1 MSLMRRLM
9 KRNDPTT
16 RTESATVRAI
26 LSQLEALDE
35 PTARFIAAFA
45 YVLARV
51 AAADLEIDK
60 EEEAAMERILLDLDT
75 IEDQHVSLVLSI
87 AREQARDHGGTEDYL
102 ATREF
107 RNLSDRDDRI
117 RLLRALLRVAAA
129 DGHVSEIESQEIVRI
144 AGELDFNEDELK
156 ALRRDLRDSAS

>member
-60 EEEAAMERILLDLDT
+60 EEEAAMERILLGLDA
-75 IEDQHVSLVLSI
+75 IEDEHVSLVLAI

-107 RNLSDRDDRI
+107 RNLSDRDGRI
-117 RLLRALLRVAAA
+117 RLLRALLEVAAA

-144 AGELDFNEDELK
+144 AGELDFDQDELK